1 MQHHVLLREEE
12 RNHRFTVS
20 DTIDV
25 LPKSAG
31 FGDDDFAEIRV
42 GGMRLPS
49 REVVGLPNVCFST
62 NALGKTLVVSLATS
76 AQFEAKRQGEA
87 DARLFSI
94 FDLDGAKVDNN
105 GSVRLSDGTVLRAVE
120 VIPANLPLKP
130 SELDWLIVHHVIWI
144 IGAQDRCYRSLRE
157 HAKPK
162 CLDLPKDIVPEIR
175 SIDCSALKDLELPSL
190 KHLAWQIAKRHPT
203 LKFSDQKIAYALR
216 NFGMRIPRESPT
228 KVNRP
233 PSLL

>member
-1 MQHHVLLREEE
+1 MQPHELLREGE

-20 DTIDV
+20 DAIDA
-25 LPKSAG
+25 LAKSAG

-49 REVVGLPNVCFST
+49 CEVVGLPNVCFSS

-94 FDLDGAKVDNN
+94 FELDGATVDNN
-105 GSVRLSDGTVLRAVE
+105 GSVRPSDGTVLRAVD

-130 SELDWLIVHHVIWI
+130 SELDWLIVHHIIWI

-157 HAKPK
+157 HAKPR
-162 CLDLPKDIVPEIR
+162 CLDLPEDIVPEIKF
-175 SIDCSALKDLELPSL
+175 IDCSAIKGLELPPL
-190 KHLAWQIAKRHPT
+190 KYLAREIAKKHPA
-203 LKFSDQKIAYALR
+203 LKKLSHQKIADALR
-216 NFGMRIPRESPT
+216 KFGMRIPAS
-228 KVNRP
+228 RP
-233 PSLL
+233 RK